1 MSSQAKIK
9 NKNKKQNT
17 GLEKLALE
25 NRGALLTLEVREN
38 SGALQDVVLT
48 NASQVFNMKH
58 SLLQCPLQLLRLKY
72 ENWA

>member
-9 NKNKKQNT
+9 NTNKKQNT

-38 SGALQDVVLT
+38 LGALQDVVLT

-58 SLLQCPLQLLRLKY
+58 SLLQRPLQLLRLKY